1 MKKLKLTI
9 FPVLA
14 YCLCILLV
22 SSLAHA
28 LFYDFE
34 DEAQESDWNITDGE
48 GGIKDGVFELE
59 SAAEGQ
65 AIVGDANWT
74 DYTISCKVR
83 FFPEC
88 AGDTDAG
95 IMYRVR
101 DALTH
106 YIYDFNLQ
114 QGFIWAGRINGNYIQ
129 FGAGMSAPMAL
140 EADKW
145 YSLEVEVKGDDTT
158 AYVDGEETL
167 AFSHKQLQPGEMLNE
182 GAVGIRIWNS
192 HAAFDDFDVN
202 GPGIQPSAVSP
213 AGKLAITWGHL
224 RVNSISAW

>member
-1 MKKLKLTI
+1 MKELKLAI
-9 FPVLA
+9 FPVLV
-14 YCLCILLV
+14 YCSCALLMTP
-22 SSLAHA
+22 LANA
-28 LFYDFE
+28 LLYDFE

-48 GGIKDGVFELE
+48 GGVNDGIFELE

-65 AIVGDANWT
+65 AIMGDANWT

-140 EADKW
+140 EADRR
-145 YSLEVEVKGDDTT
+145 YSLEVEVKGNDTT
-158 AYVDGEETL
+158 AYVDGEEAL

-192 HAAFDDFDVN
+192 HAAFDDFEVN

-213 AGKLAITWGHL
+213 MRKLATAWGDL
-224 RVNSISAW
+224 RQIGSKF